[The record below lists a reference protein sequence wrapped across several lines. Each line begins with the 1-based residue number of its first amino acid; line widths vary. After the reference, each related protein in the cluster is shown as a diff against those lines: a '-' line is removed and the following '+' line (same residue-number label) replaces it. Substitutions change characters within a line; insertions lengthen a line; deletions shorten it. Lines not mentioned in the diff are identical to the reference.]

1 MFQKVGAFFS
11 RVAAPI
17 KKHAVVLVSFGV
29 AAIQTAHAALPT
41 SATTAITDVA
51 ADGQSMFDLVFPV
64 VATCWRC
71 RCSTDAAATRWHSQ
85 CPRGDSGRVGTSRHS
100 VTRQRSTHVSP

>member
-64 VATCWRC
+64 VATFVGLGLTIKLFKRF
-71 RCSTDAAATRWHSQ
+71 TR
-85 CPRGDSGRVGTSRHS
+85 S
-100 VTRQRSTHVSP
+100 V